1 MQSWTFSVKQKEEE
15 HVLNQSVLLNYLLNS
30 NDPPFFLSWKSDTKG
45 NNYIDHISKTNFPCV
60 TFDVTISMQSEKKGE
75 K

>member
-15 HVLNQSVLLNYLLNS
+15 HVLNQSVLLNYLTT
-30 NDPPFFLSWKSDTKG
+30 PIFFLGKIWHQGKQLYWPYIKIQFPLCHIWR
-45 NNYIDHISKTNFPCV
+45 NNIRAIR
-60 TFDVTISMQSEKKGE
+60 KKGE